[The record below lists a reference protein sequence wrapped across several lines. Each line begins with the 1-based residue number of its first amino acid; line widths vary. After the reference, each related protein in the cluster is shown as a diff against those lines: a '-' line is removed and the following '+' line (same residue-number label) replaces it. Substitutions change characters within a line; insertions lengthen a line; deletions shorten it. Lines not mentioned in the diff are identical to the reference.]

1 MHTLKFFAAAA
12 ALVVL
17 PPGLLLELLLELLLQ
32 PAASAMTANAA
43 TAPSLLYLGHGLY
56 RMVVLSIE
64 LPCPSDA
71 GYRLAGGVVSTA
83 S

>member
-1 MHTLKFFAAAA
+1 LKFFAAAA
-12 ALVVL
+12 ALAV
-17 PPGLLLELLLELLLQ
+17 PPPELLLELLLELLQ
-32 PAASAMTANAA
+32 PAASTMTADAA
-43 TAPSLLYLGHGLY
+43 TAPSVLYFGHGLY

-71 GYRLAGGVVSTA
+71 GYLAGGVVSTA

>member
-1 MHTLKFFAAAA
+1 MHTLKVFAAAA
-12 ALVVL
+12 ALAVRPAEL
-17 PPGLLLELLLELLLQ
+17 PLELLLQ
-32 PAASAMTANAA
+32 PAASAMTAHAA
-43 TAPSLLYLGHGLY
+43 TAPSVLYLGHGLY

-64 LPCPSDA
+64 LPCPGDA

>member
-1 MHTLKFFAAAA
+1 MHTLKFFAAVA
-12 ALVVL
+12 ALAVL
-17 PPGLLLELLLELLLQ
+17 PPELPLELLLLQ
-32 PAASAMTANAA
+32 PAASAMTADAA
-43 TAPSLLYLGHGLY
+43 TAPNVLYFGHGLY